1 MILEKILKFN
11 TEIENIIA
19 ERKMDYIDAIL
30 LWCEKNKVE
39 IEYAAVMVRNNV
51 NLCSKVQVEAE
62 ALNILKKTATLPV

>member
-11 TEIENIIA
+11 TEVENIIA

-39 IEYAAVMVRNNV
+39 VEYAAVMVKNNI
-51 NLCSKVQVEAE
+51 NLYSKVQVEAE

>member
-39 IEYAAVMVRNNV
+39 VEYAAVMVKNNI

-62 ALNILKKTATLPV
+62 ALKILKNTATLPV

>member
-11 TEIENIIA
+11 TEVENIIA

-39 IEYAAVMVRNNV
+39 VEYAAVMVKNNV
-51 NLCSKVQVEAE
+51 NLCSKFQVEAE